1 MKHSP
6 VNRGFSL
13 LELMVA
19 VAVFLLIAGAAFA
32 LLSLAQQRSRIESQ
46 ALDSL
51 QEGRLGLDQIIRD
64 ASAAG
69 YPPKGIFSA
78 TPAAQFVASTPFAWS
93 PNYPNTPCV
102 IGPLGTGCT
111 TPSAFDLIVETDIDP
126 QNRNGVEWVRY
137 QLQGTTLFRGV
148 VAPKVAGAD
157 PAAAT
162 QAALLP
168 YVRNVMNNAS
178 AAQMDL
184 IRASYPTM
192 FPGGAAVPVFTYTY
206 EAAAAPNNT
215 PVNIR
220 EVNVTLIVMAA
231 EQDPRTGQ
239 PRVVTLTGRALR
251 IN

>member
-1 MKHSP
+1 MKHSRITQ
-6 VNRGFSL
+6 RGFTL

-46 ALDSL
+46 TLDSL
-51 QEGRLGLDQIIRD
+51 QEGRLGLDQIVRD
-64 ASAAG
+64 VSAAG
-69 YPPKGIFSA
+69 YPPKGLFSA
-78 TPAAQFVASTPFAWS
+78 TPAAQLVASAPFAWS
-93 PNYPNTPCV
+93 PGYPNTPCV

-111 TPSAFDLIVETDIDP
+111 TPSAFDLIVETDVDP
-126 QNRNGVEWVRY
+126 QNQNGVEWVRY

-148 VAPKVAGAD
+148 TSKVTGAD

-162 QAALLP
+162 QAVLLP
-168 YVRNVMNNAS
+168 YVQNVMNNAS
-178 AAQMDL
+178 AAQMAL
-184 IRASYPTM
+184 IQASYPTM

-206 EAAAAPNNT
+206 DAAAAPNNT

-239 PRVVTLTGRALR
+239 PRVVTLTGRGLR